1 MKKQAASF
9 IFAALLSV
17 QNAQGSFLERMGFSS
32 LDGEGPTLWSNAQR
46 VQHMCTEFEVKSACY
61 VDWLQVVA
69 QAPNAEPLLDPTD
82 PREVLE
88 VCARRIVEAEFGA
101 HRPSYG
107 FYQKEATLAARSKIF
122 DSGDLYAMTVLLP
135 KAHANLLA
143 EHGLKS
149 FGEYNDVSLSQ
160 TTHVGF
166 SAGMLANIVQQP
178 CQSIGFVGTSF
189 DSVAAR
195 DLRFRLQEKISLGQ
209 NDFPSRIVIDAPI
222 AHIGTLDTVLD
233 ALGGTGVKSLVL
245 RGAAF
250 ASGGAD
256 LLGTWLE
263 ENDLSSLSLNDVD
276 LESSRSLKFIPRLS
290 RLSHLRVRTSKPM
303 NPGFAY
309 GMRNLLEERAQP
321 HDWAMSFHRSGRAFE
336 MKPRSHLAPAI
347 TLAARLLTR
356 GRG

>member
-9 IFAALLSV
+9 VFAALFSV

-32 LDGEGPTLWSNAQR
+32 LDGEGRTLWSNAQR

-61 VDWLQVVA
+61 VDWSQVVGE
-69 QAPNAEPLLDPTD
+69 APNTAPLLDPTD
-82 PREVLE
+82 PREVLD
-88 VCARRIVEAEFGA
+88 VCASRIVAAEYGA
-101 HRPSYG
+101 HHPSYG
-107 FYQKEATLAARSKIF
+107 FYQKEATLAARSKTF
-122 DSGDLYAMTVLLP
+122 DSGDLYAMTVLSP
-135 KAHANLLA
+135 KAHETLLA
-143 EHGLKS
+143 EHGLKI

-160 TTHVGF
+160 TTHLGF
-166 SAGMLANIVQQP
+166 SAGMLANIVKQP
-178 CQSIGFVGTSF
+178 CQSIGFVGAAF

-209 NDFPSRIVIDAPI
+209 NDFPSRVVIDAPI
-222 AHIGTLDTVLD
+222 DHIGTLDSVLE

-250 ASGGAD
+250 HSGGAD

-263 ENDLSSLSLNDVD
+263 ENTVSSLTLNHVA
-276 LESSRSLKFIPRLS
+276 LEGARSLKLIPRLS
-290 RLSHLRVRTSKPM
+290 GLSHLRVRTTTPM
-303 NPGFAY
+303 NPGFPY
-309 GMRNLLEERAQP
+309 GMRNALEARAQP

-347 TLAARLLTR
+347 TLATRLLTR
-356 GRG
+356 GRA